1 LAGRYRVEQVAGK
14 YLIDWPLASG
24 EAVTAHVDRVKQH
37 KDGRVTARV
46 KITAHLLNNRQMQLH
61 QGQLNL
67 VAVRSRRE
75 LANALASRLD
85 REDIN
90 WDAIVEDMC
99 REVTEREEQTAE
111 AKQLGLVPASDPKF
125 LVWPVILERLPVLWY
140 GPGASGKTMIALYF
154 ALLVQNGLLFMDKP
168 IAGKNV
174 LYCDWEVDMEEA
186 ERRASFLA
194 RHLEEKT
201 KQKIKLPF
209 YRRCILPL
217 VEEASDIAGDVI
229 KNDIGLIIIDSAGPA
244 CGGDIQSAE
253 LAVQFFNALRKI
265 YAPVNA
271 ATIILTH
278 VTKGERRDGKQHRLP
293 IGSIYFE
300 NLPRATWE
308 LRPQET
314 VSDNEISIGIFCR
327 KTNLFQKP
335 HPFGLKLQF
344 NEDKIAISVT
354 QAEDIVTEE
363 KALEETFCEI
373 MSKGPVSAKEL
384 AEETGTTVNSV
395 WVILNRLKKRGKV
408 LNIARGKWALVA
420 HNVVP
425 FPSKETSEDDKIPF

>member
-1 LAGRYRVEQVAGK
+1 MAGSRYRVEQIAGK
-14 YLIDWPLASG
+14 YIITWPLASG
-24 EAVTAHVDRVKQH
+24 EAVVAQVDRVKQH
-37 KDGRVTARV
+37 RDGRITARI
-46 KITAHLLNNRQMQLH
+46 KITACLLNNKQSQLH

-85 REDIN
+85 RDDIN
-90 WDAIVEDMC
+90 WDAIIEDMC
-99 REVTEREEQTAE
+99 REVTEREEHTTE
-111 AKQLGLVPASDPKF
+111 AKPLELVPASDPKF
-125 LVWPVILERLPVLWY
+125 LVWPVVLERLPVLWY

-154 ALLVQNGLLFMDKP
+154 ALLVQNGLRFLDKP
-168 IAGKNV
+168 IAKKNV
-174 LYCDWEVDMEEA
+174 LYCDWEVDRWEA
-186 ERRASFLA
+186 ERRISFLA
-194 RHLEEKT
+194 RQLEEKT
-201 KQKIKLPF
+201 KLKIELPF

-217 VEEASDIAGDVI
+217 TEEASDIATDII

-271 ATIILTH
+271 ATVILTH

-314 VSDNEISIGIFCR
+314 TNESEMSVGIFCR
-327 KTNLFQKP
+327 KANLFQKP
-335 HPFGLKLQF
+335 QPFGLKLRF
-344 NEDKIAISVT
+344 DKDRIAVFVT
-354 QAEDIVTEE
+354 KAEDVVTEE
-363 KALEETFCEI
+363 KALEEMLYEV
-373 MSKGPVSAKEL
+373 MEKGPATIKEL
-384 AEETGTTVNSV
+384 AEETGSTVGSIRV
-395 WVILNRLKKRGKV
+395 VLSRLKKNNKV
-408 LNIARGKWALVA
+408 LNIARGKWALVS
-420 HNVVP
+420 HNVVS
-425 FPSKETSEDDKIPF
+425 FPSQDSDDIPF